1 MSQVRKF
8 QDGGQTEPVKR
19 KVPGADPVVIEQTP
33 VEEAVTT
40 PKSYII
46 IDGEKFENTEEER
59 QKLRDYFARVANARG
74 GSQVLSQIADL
85 AEKAAIEGGNLTYD
99 TPSNLFSYKDSAGVD
114 QKIDWNNLNDRQDNR
129 LQKQRSW
136 LGRVFDA
143 NFNSKVQQSAEDIS
157 KLAGY
162 RNFRRGQTQAAAT
175 TPASNLIDILYGG
188 WWDYLQ
194 DDKEFVKDEN
204 GNLKYDY
211 NSTKNVKLQKQIQ
224 NALAA
229 LGMTADEAGKHF
241 NWAEGYNGGAD
252 LRSLYEADPEGY
264 KARLQAT
271 LDNVVAGRKMT
282 AEDLS
287 VLKAFGIDPNDTTEG
302 QTLTEAQKKA
312 AEEQA
317 LKDKW
322 TKAGFADIYDKA
334 KDYFDVDDDGVVT
347 LNDNGVA
354 TFTPYGFSKTGGY
367 ELNNAWLDWVKNEGL
382 DNTLYDFLNGYTIY
396 NGKLYKTSSASDPNS
411 ALANI
416 YRTSGYYDKNKSN
429 LYADAQKIINSFWG
443 NKYDWD
449 KYDEMKYSDFLWD
462 NAANNGLGA
471 ERGYRYRS
479 ANGMYTGLEPGQ
491 QIVSYYAPDAHRDA
505 AGFITDD
512 AILYAITDNY
522 GNVKVKDLTKAQL
535 AEMGIQAA
543 TRADGSEIKYGDTEN
558 TEFNQRR
565 LKYSTDK
572 RINGHYLISYGE
584 NDAWGV
590 YRNPKRKPNLN
601 DASSLD
607 VYIDPEFGGGFVIP
621 PTLSELLFR
630 QNGAGGTIMDS
641 LISNPNLLEKFKKIL
656 EEFGR
661 TRSANGPWRNLG
673 VGLLTFK
680 EMLRPLGFSE
690 QEIQSAFNDWMKM
703 IKDPNRATKYVVATP
718 RDGGQQVQSQKQG
731 GTIRKFQP
739 GGGFGSSAGS
749 KGVQERGTRKVTDT
763 RKSAE
768 YGFKAGW
775 SWDKL
780 TSADKWDLAGLGMDL
795 AAIAAGSAPFAGGV
809 VGLGGTTAGLVA
821 DVKRDGF
828 QMRDLGNAG
837 ISLAGDILSFLPG
850 AGSGIQAA
858 KLATK
863 IKKFAKPLMQ
873 IMSMYGAV
881 SATPLVGKLMK
892 NGSLTV
898 QEWRQLAAGA
908 AGAINSAKTG
918 RPFAKTTK
926 KGDAFK
932 NITVKGQKK
941 TIDLG
946 EGLTIKPKT
955 GVDAPDITLTKA
967 QIDHINAGSNS
978 ISRFVR
984 LKNEAFKSY
993 KTNWDASKGPV
1004 GKYKDFLSQYDFAP
1018 YSTYTAAKLNP
1029 NDGDTFVI
1037 KNTKDPDKN
1046 IVLSK
1051 DEIDRINTA
1060 ADPSAEFDL
1069 VVNGKIKAD
1078 PKFAK
1083 YNSDKTP
1090 AFTKNIK
1097 ADYGDISYKALH
1109 TSGKRTTPD
1118 VVTNGHITGKKNNAD
1133 IDLQDADIKRIIEK
1147 ENPVEQQAEF
1157 IKVIQEKSGNNS
1169 LDTIA
1174 KIKDEYEGI
1183 DDFFT
1188 KKRGEFEWRH
1198 PIESSKKK
1206 STFDLESK
1214 AEKERVNR
1222 PIHGNG
1228 WRGGFGL
1235 RDWINGQGTTLIRG
1249 IKRDA
1254 FLDPDAILR
1263 SHQAVGATGTFKTKT
1278 GTNWWAGQRQISKET
1293 NAPIVI
1299 HLGNAN
1305 PYEDDPSFRPH
1316 FAQWKYND
1324 DTPVWGYETDAEPGV
1339 SSSDTHF
1346 TDENGNVI
1354 EWKKQGGQ
1362 IQKYWSGGLFNES
1375 TINKIGQKLEKVDPA
1390 DLLEFSKYLVNISN
1404 SNKLNKLAK
1413 KAYDNVPMKIATQ
1426 YSVPTFSDNG
1436 LLNAGN
1442 EQVKEIYNRQPANYT
1457 SDAMLN
1463 NFVRKANQEKATEYK
1478 NKLNT
1483 QFATMLNQHNQKM
1496 WEIENKNAENR
1507 TATANENNQQRW
1519 KTELAKNQ
1527 MDQATL
1533 SANNQSFNNLITNRI
1548 QKLAAKK
1555 TAANAAKEKM
1565 AGVYN
1570 NAEMY
1575 KELMNDGRYRQAM
1588 DAWNTYHAANPDK
1601 TQDEWFAGEGKSYA
1615 AGYEQALKQ
1624 AQTKLGLNVY
1634 STSWE
1639 DFGPYARGVDQ
1650 YRSQLYD
1657 NAEKADLIMS
1667 KKGGKTSD
1675 YKAYRDTRDQ
1685 LWIDQNKAVR
1695 QAINQLNKSTQQIL
1709 LKMLK

>member
-59 QKLRDYFARVANARG
+59 QKLRDYFARVADARG

-99 TPSNLFSYKDSAGVD
+99 TPSNLFSYRDSAGVD

-175 TPASNLIDILYGG
+175 TPTSNLIDILYGG
-188 WWDYLQ
+188 WWEYLQ
-194 DDKEFVKDEN
+194 DDKGFVKDEN
-204 GNLKYDY
+204 GNLKYNY
-211 NSTKNVKLQKQIQ
+211 NSPKNVKLQKQIQ

-264 KARLQAT
+264 KTRLQAT

-287 VLKAFGIDPNDTTEG
+287 ILKAFGIDPNDTTEG

-443 NKYDWD
+443 NKYTWTTPEDTYYSTFSYD
-449 KYDEMKYSDFLWD
+449 KDSGRYRT
-462 NAANNGLGA
+462 G
-471 ERGYRYRS
+471 RRYRS
-479 ANGMYTGLEPGQ
+479 ANGLYTWKGQGDQ
-491 QIVSYYAPDAHRDA
+491 QIVQYYDEDA
-505 AGFITDD
+505 ARDVSGFVTED
-512 AILYAITDNY
+512 AIKYAITDKY
-522 GNVKVKDLTKAQL
+522 GNVIKDNLTAQDL
-535 AEMGIQAA
+535 EDEGI
-543 TRADGSEIKYGDTEN
+543 TRRSIDGRTINYGDEEN
-558 TEFNQRR
+558 TIFNQRELLKSEDPR
-565 LKYSTDK
+565 LNNHYVVSYGDEGSGNAWAVYINPYANADRNNPNTWTVIKMPGDESGYVIPPMFS
-572 RINGHYLISYGE
+572 RILFNSNEYGE
-584 NDAWGV
+584 NGLQRILKDRKAQGYLRDVLEATTKTAMGRIINSSDSDRTIKWLCKYLGV
-590 YRNPKRKPNLN
+590 DKETIKEICSEY
-601 DASSLD
+601 LD
-607 VYIDPEFGGGFVIP
+607 MI
-621 PTLSELLFR
+621 
-630 QNGAGGTIMDS
+630 
-641 LISNPNLLEKFKKIL
+641 
-656 EEFGR
+656 
-661 TRSANGPWRNLG
+661 RSAQNERKNNYL
-673 VGLLTFK
+673 VNFD
-680 EMLRPLGFSE
+680 SIS
-690 QEIQSAFNDWMKM
+690 QN
-703 IKDPNRATKYVVATP
+703 
-718 RDGGQQVQSQKQG
+718 QVPIQKQG

-739 GGGFGSSAGS
+739 GGGFGSTKGTAKYSEAKKTKIDDTRDLGKVKDLGKKSLSDSDWADIIGLGADITSLGMTFAPGIGNLAAAGTGLAGS
-749 KGVQERGTRKVTDT
+749 
-763 RKSAE
+763 
-768 YGFKAGW
+768 
-775 SWDKL
+775 
-780 TSADKWDLAGLGMDL
+780 LAGFYSD
-795 AAIAAGSAPFAGGV
+795 I
-809 VGLGGTTAGLVA
+809 
-821 DVKRDGF
+821 KRDGY
-828 QMRDLGNAG
+828 QGRDLRDLGLNV
-837 ISLAGDILSFLPG
+837 LMDIGTALPG
-850 AGSGIQAA
+850 AGTGA
-858 KLATK
+858 K
-863 IKKFAKPLMQ
+863 
-873 IMSMYGAV
+873 
-881 SATPLVGKLMK
+881 VGKIARKARKMGQTLLK
-892 NGSLTV
+892 AASLAGVGSGAYTIAQRV
-898 QEWRQLAAGA
+898 ASGQDVTWRDLRTLVNAITAGSNLRKL
-908 AGAINSAKTG
+908 GG
-918 RPFAKTTK
+918 FGKTTK
-926 KGDAFK
+926 KVTADP
-932 NITVKGQKK
+932 
-941 TIDLG
+941 
-946 EGLTIKPKT
+946 ELTIKGKQRT
-955 GVDAPDITLTKA
+955 ISPDKLEIKAKSGRAEDSVFLTK
-967 QIDHINAGSNS
+967 QEVETINALPNS
-978 ISRFVR
+978 KAR
-984 LKNEAFKSY
+984 NEKLGEII
-993 KTNWDASKGPV
+993 ASKKGWKPTDSD
-1004 GKYKDFLSQYDFAP
+1004 Y
-1018 YSTYTAAKLNP
+1018 AAKLDSFDY
-1029 NDGDTFVI
+1029 DGSGIGKINANNVR
-1037 KNTKDPDKN
+1037 
-1046 IVLSK
+1046 
-1051 DEIDRINTA
+1051 EIDKILMPSAKTVDVQPIKLNKTQIEKINTA
-1060 ADPSAEFDL
+1060 
-1069 VVNGKIKAD
+1069 
-1078 PKFAK
+1078 
-1083 YNSDKTP
+1083 
-1090 AFTKNIK
+1090 
-1097 ADYGDISYKALH
+1097 
-1109 TSGKRTTPD
+1109 
-1118 VVTNGHITGKKNNAD
+1118 
-1133 IDLQDADIKRIIEK
+1133 
-1147 ENPVEQQAEF
+1147 
-1157 IKVIQEKSGNNS
+1157 KSS
-1169 LDTIA
+1169 
-1174 KIKDEYEGI
+1174 
-1183 DDFFT
+1183 
-1188 KKRGEFEWRH
+1188 
-1198 PIESSKKK
+1198 
-1206 STFDLESK
+1206 
-1214 AEKERVNR
+1214 AEKEKVLVDIVKKETGDNSFDSIDKVKEAFDVDDLYKSVRKREWSLNPKKSVIGEKVNELAEIKAKGKTNEIEKKASDNSFVNWWRGTGTSKQWFPRRGVAEADRSGYREAFLREGTKPPVESVVRPGYYESVRVV
-1222 PIHGNG
+1222 PGNG
-1228 WRGGFGL
+1228 NNPNNL
-1235 RDWINGQGTTLIRG
+1235 
-1249 IKRDA
+1249 
-1254 FLDPDAILR
+1254 P
-1263 SHQAVGATGTFKTKT
+1263 
-1278 GTNWWAGQRQISKET
+1278 
-1293 NAPIVI
+1293 AP
-1299 HLGNAN
+1299 
-1305 PYEDDPSFRPH
+1305 
-1316 FAQWKYND
+1316 
-1324 DTPVWGYETDAEPGV
+1324 V
-1339 SSSDTHF
+1339 SSQANYVPNVQERVSPNWALAYRQLFEKGLGRQHIILQRDTDPA
-1346 TDENGNVI
+1346 TPAPGQNLPENSNNGGNVV
-1354 EWKKQGGQ
+1354 KGFKQGGQ

-1463 NFVRKANQEKATEYK
+1463 NFVRKANQEKATEYQ

-1483 QFATMLNQHNQKM
+1483 QFATMLNQHNQKT
-1496 WEIENKNAENR
+1496 WEIENKNAESR
-1507 TATANENNQQRW
+1507 TNTANENNQQRF

-1533 SANNQSFNNLITNRI
+1533 SANNQSFNNLVTDRI

-1615 AGYEQALKQ
+1615 ADYEQALKQ

-1639 DFGPYARGVDQ
+1639 DFGPYARGVDR
-1650 YRSQLYD
+1650 YRDQMYQNALY
-1657 NAEKADLIMS
+1657 AGLINEY